1 MTERNT
7 PDHDNLNQDNSNQNQ
22 HHIDHTSTQWKVFLI
37 YDVIMMALIVL
48 NLIVL
53 GLQALILSDFG
64 AWIAEVLNITTQR
77 SEYIQ
82 QWDPIIRH
90 IDQYFT
96 IYLIVELALRWVIA
110 IIGQHHKR
118 WWFFPFI
125 HWYEVIAIIPQLRF
139 FRLLRAG
146 VIAYRLHELGY
157 KVIPQNMLKRA
168 KFYYDL
174 VMEELTSRIVL
185 TVLGQVEK
193 ELNDSDDHNHRIH
206 QLIDRHRDQFANV
219 LAMIL
224 QKSLATALT
233 QQQQNISQNIGQI
246 VHQAIDDTPEL
257 VQLLKLMPIVGSRI
271 ESLIQTIGQ
280 RLGENITQGIV
291 AELSAVQSPN
301 QHANP
306 LLTEVAQEVSQVQLN
321 YQQVDDLVDSIVKDS
336 LELIREQVKV
346 KEWQQI
352 IDETQQS

>member
-1 MTERNT
+1 MIDQANTDGNT
-7 PDHDNLNQDNSNQNQ
+7 PNPNQ
-22 HHIDHTSTQWKVFLI
+22 HRQIDHTTTQWKMFLV
-37 YDVIMMALIVL
+37 YDVIMMVLIVL

-77 SEYIQ
+77 SAYIQ

-90 IDQYFT
+90 IDQYF
-96 IYLIVELALRWVIA
+96 IIFLIVELGVRWLIA
-110 IIGQHHKR
+110 IIGKHHRR

-157 KVIPQNMLKRA
+157 KVIPHNMINRG

-185 TVLGQVEK
+185 TVLSQVEK
-193 ELNDSDDHNHRIH
+193 ELKDSDDHNHRIH

-224 QKSLATALT
+224 QKSLATALS
-233 QQQQNISQNIGQI
+233 QHQQNISQNIGQI

-280 RLGENITQGIV
+280 QLGENITQGII

-301 QHANP
+301 RQANP
-306 LLTEVAQEVSQVQLN
+306 LLTEVAQEISQVQLN
-321 YQQVDDLVDSIVKDS
+321 YQQVDDLVDSVVKDS

-346 KEWQQI
+346 KQWQQI
-352 IDETQQS
+352 IDETQQ